1 MPGSTPPLSRVRTVP
16 DPPAMR
22 VEYRTIHGYRR
33 AFRTAGTGPPLL
45 LIHGIGDNSSAW
57 EPVISL
63 LGRRYTVIAPDLL
76 GHGLSDKPRA
86 DYSVAA
92 FANGMRDLLQV
103 LGIDRVTVVGHSLG
117 GGVAMQFCYQFPQ
130 QVERLVLVAAGGVAR
145 DVNPMLR
152 LVSLPAI
159 NQSLVALRIPGA
171 VAAVRAAGRIG
182 SRLPSG
188 PLPKAVAPDRLLIDH
203 ADLSRVLSALADPT
217 AHAAFVRTLRAVVDW
232 RGQVITMLDR
242 AYLTQRLPVLIVW
255 GDADSVIPYAHALM
269 AHSAIPHSRLET
281 FHGSGHFPYRDDP
294 ARFAELVHNFIAR
307 TVPVQFDAAHWQQML
322 TDGAHPEDL
331 DTSGVDMEALWAALH
346 AESGAT

>member
-1 MPGSTPPLSRVRTVP
+1 MPRSTPPLSRVRTVP
-16 DPPAMR
+16 DPPSVR
-22 VEYRTIHGYRR
+22 IEYRTIHGYRR
-33 AFRTAGTGPPLL
+33 AFRTAGSGPPLL

-57 EPVISL
+57 EPVIAL

-103 LGIDRVTVVGHSLG
+103 LGIDRVTVIGHSLG
-117 GGVAMQFCYQFPQ
+117 GGVAMQFCYQFPHQ
-130 QVERLVLVAAGGVAR
+130 IERLILVAAGGVAR
-145 DVNPMLR
+145 DVNPLLR
-152 LVSLPAI
+152 LASLPVI
-159 NQSLVALRIPGA
+159 NQSLAALRIPGA
-171 VAAVRAAGRIG
+171 VAAARAAGRLG
-182 SRLPSG
+182 VRLPAG
-188 PLPKAVAPDRLLIDH
+188 PLPKTLAPDRLLIDH
-203 ADLSRVLSALADPT
+203 ADLTRVLTELADPT
-217 AHAAFVRTLRAVVDW
+217 AHAAFIRTLRAVLDW

-255 GDADSVIPYAHALM
+255 GDADSVIPYEHALM

-307 TVPVQFDAAHWQQML
+307 TVPVQFDPEHWQQML
-322 TDGAHPEDL
+322 TEGAHTEDL
-331 DTSGVDMEALWAALH
+331 DTDGVDTAALWAALH